1 MENEFIENE
10 ELTTTDTTTDSDIK
24 SQEIQETT
32 TDTSTS
38 EQFYPTMEQYFLTP
52 FLLCI
57 LIVML
62 FLKWCFPMK
71 GGKSL

>member
-1 MENEFIENE
+1 MKNEIIENE
-10 ELTTTDTTTDSDIK
+10 ELVTTDSEIAA
-24 SQEIQETT
+24 QEIQETSA
-32 TDTSTS
+32 DTS

>member
-1 MENEFIENE
+1 MEND
-10 ELTTTDTTTDSDIK
+10 ELTIDTTDTEIEA
-24 SQEIQETT
+24 QEIQETT
-32 TDTSTS
+32 TDTS

-57 LIVML
+57 LILML
-62 FLKWCFPMK
+62 FFKWCFPMK

>member
-1 MENEFIENE
+1 MENEIIENE
-10 ELTTTDTTTDSDIK
+10 ELVITDSEIAA
-24 SQEIQETT
+24 QEIQETSS
-32 TDTSTS
+32 DTS

>member
-1 MENEFIENE
+1 MENEIIENE
-10 ELTTTDTTTDSDIK
+10 ELTTDITTDTEMK
-24 SQEIQETT
+24 SQEIQESN
-32 TDTSTS
+32 TDTNTS

>member
-1 MENEFIENE
+1 MENEIIENE
-10 ELTTTDTTTDSDIK
+10 ELTTDTTTDTEIEA
-24 SQEIQETT
+24 QEIQETSP
-32 TDTSTS
+32 DTS

-71 GGKSL
+71 GGKTL

>member
-1 MENEFIENE
+1 MENEIIENE
-10 ELTTTDTTTDSDIK
+10 ELLITDSEIAA
-24 SQEIQETT
+24 QEIQETSA
-32 TDTSTS
+32 DTS

>member
-1 MENEFIENE
+1 MENEIIENE
-10 ELTTTDTTTDSDIK
+10 ELTTTDTTTDTEIK

-52 FLLCI
+52 FLLRI

>member
-1 MENEFIENE
+1 MENETIENE
-10 ELTTTDTTTDSDIK
+10 ELTTTDSEIAA
-24 SQEIQETT
+24 QEIQETSA
-32 TDTSTS
+32 DTS

>member
-1 MENEFIENE
+1 MENEIIENE
-10 ELTTTDTTTDSDIK
+10 ELTTDITIDTEMK
-24 SQEIQETT
+24 SQEIQESN
-32 TDTSTS
+32 TDTNTS

>member
-1 MENEFIENE
+1 MENEIIENE
-10 ELTTTDTTTDSDIK
+10 ELVTTDSEIAA
-24 SQEIQETT
+24 QEIQESSA
-32 TDTSTS
+32 DTS

>member
-1 MENEFIENE
+1 MENEIIENE
-10 ELTTTDTTTDSDIK
+10 ELVTTDSEIAA
-24 SQEIQETT
+24 QEIQETSA
-32 TDTSTS
+32 DTS

-52 FLLCI
+52 FLLSI

>member
-1 MENEFIENE
+1 MENEIIENE
-10 ELTTTDTTTDSDIK
+10 ELTTTDTTIDTEIK
-24 SQEIQETT
+24 SQEIQETSP
-32 TDTSTS
+32 DTS

>member
-1 MENEFIENE
+1 MENEIIENE
-10 ELTTTDTTTDSDIK
+10 ELTTTDSEIAA
-24 SQEIQETT
+24 QEIQETSA
-32 TDTSTS
+32 DTS

>member
-1 MENEFIENE
+1 MENEIIENE
-10 ELTTTDTTTDSDIK
+10 ELLITDSEIAA
-24 SQEIQETT
+24 QEIQETSA
-32 TDTSTS
+32 DTS
-38 EQFYPTMEQYFLTP
+38 EQFYPTIEQYFLTP

>member
-1 MENEFIENE
+1 MENEIIENE
-10 ELTTTDTTTDSDIK
+10 ELTTDTTTDTEIEA
-24 SQEIQETT
+24 QEIQETI
-32 TDTSTS
+32 DTS

-71 GGKSL
+71 GGKTL

>member
-1 MENEFIENE
+1 MENEIIENE
-10 ELTTTDTTTDSDIK
+10 ELVTTDSEIAA
-24 SQEIQETT
+24 QEIQETSA
-32 TDTSTS
+32 DTS

>member
-1 MENEFIENE
+1 MENEIIENE
-10 ELTTTDTTTDSDIK
+10 ELTTTDTTIDTEIK
-24 SQEIQETT
+24 AQETQE
-32 TDTSTS
+32 TSPDTS

>member
-1 MENEFIENE
+1 MENEIIENE
-10 ELTTTDTTTDSDIK
+10 ELTTDITTDTEMK
-24 SQEIQETT
+24 SQEIQESN

-52 FLLCI
+52 FLLCV
-57 LIVML
+57 LIIML

>member
-1 MENEFIENE
+1 MENEIIENE
-10 ELTTTDTTTDSDIK
+10 ELLSTDSEIAA
-24 SQEIQETT
+24 QEIQETSA
-32 TDTSTS
+32 DTS

>member
-1 MENEFIENE
+1 MENEIIENE
-10 ELTTTDTTTDSDIK
+10 ELTTDTTTDTEIEA
-24 SQEIQETT
+24 QEIQEASP
-32 TDTSTS
+32 DTS

-71 GGKSL
+71 GGKTL

>member
-1 MENEFIENE
+1 MKNEIIENE
-10 ELTTTDTTTDSDIK
+10 ELTTNDTTIDTEIK

-32 TDTSTS
+32 TDTS

-52 FLLCI
+52 FLLSI

>member
-1 MENEFIENE
+1 MENEIIENE
-10 ELTTTDTTTDSDIK
+10 ELTIDTTTDTEIK
-24 SQEIQETT
+24 SQEIQDTT
-32 TDTSTS
+32 TDTS
-38 EQFYPTMEQYFLTP
+38 EQFYPTKEEFYLIP

-71 GGKSL
+71 GGKTL